1 MAIAE
6 NELISP
12 TLEDADLAR
21 QSSRA
26 LSRFAG
32 RQPQVRIQVQS
43 NGEHPEVESVTIP
56 VSAFNLLMDILKQM
70 GQGNAVT
77 IIPVHA
83 ELTTQQAAEVLNV
96 SRPFVIKLIEDRD
109 LPCKMVG
116 THRRVQFSDLMDYK
130 RKIDAERLK
139 VLDDLAAQA
148 QELGMGY

>member
-1 MAIAE
+1 MPTTDE
-6 NELISP
+6 PLRP

-32 RQPQVRIQVQS
+32 RQAQVSIRVQS
-43 NGEHPEVESVTIP
+43 EGEHPEVESVVIP
-56 VSAFNLLMDILKQM
+56 VSAFRLLMDVLNQM
-70 GQGNAVT
+70 SQGNAVT

-83 ELTTQQAAEVLNV
+83 ELTTQQAAELLNV
-96 SRPFVIKLIEDRD
+96 SRPFVIKLIEDRE

-130 RKIDAERLK
+130 RKIDAERLR